1 VAFQRIV
8 VPIALQRR
16 VVDRTTSRAPSL
28 PFVLVFLLLHNILD
42 RTTTEGIDI
51 GTTIPSS
58 GIWGDDDDRNDY

>member
-1 VAFQRIV
+1 
-8 VPIALQRR
+8 L
-16 VVDRTTSRAPSL
+16 L
-28 PFVLVFLLLHNILD
+28 PFVLIFLLLHNILD